1 MESSSLLVFHH
12 PRPSW
17 PTHLLIV
24 PKRVVPTLPDLV
36 DRGLSPLLD
45 EVAEAARQIIQGAV
59 PERSWT
65 LCANGGARQEV
76 RQIHFH
82 LTPDEQLVSD
92 PGEAKGS
99 SLPAHPETEA
109 FHHPNPDWEVH
120 LVVRGKHAPGL
131 AALALT
137 ALDLI
142 RRFALGPRGYTLVI
156 DPLTGAPH
164 CLHLIAG
171 PRTRPHSRSEQG

>member
-1 MESSSLLVFHH
+1 M
-12 PRPSW
+12 
-17 PTHLLIV
+17 
-24 PKRVVPTLPDLV
+24 PKRSVPTLPDLV

-45 EVAEAARQIIQGAV
+45 EVAEAARRVVERIG
-59 PERSWT
+59 PERDWV
-65 LCANGGARQEV
+65 LCTNGGPRQEV
-76 RQIHFH
+76 RQLHFH
-82 LTPDEQLVSD
+82 LIADDRFVSD
-92 PGEAKGS
+92 PGDTVETP
-99 SLPAHPETEA
+99 LPASIGIEA
-109 FHHPNPDWEVH
+109 FHHPRPDWEFH
-120 LVVRGKHAPGL
+120 LVLRARPASDL

-171 PRTRPHSRSEQG
+171 SRTRPHSRSEQG